1 MQLPPYHAQ
10 FSERSTANPLLLK
23 VQSAIINIISCVNL
37 TSTLSESI
45 IMSNKKYQLI
55 DTLKYLEYAD
65 VYVQPEKAITRE
77 RLNFYIDSGNKE

>member
-1 MQLPPYHAQ
+1 
-10 FSERSTANPLLLK
+10 
-23 VQSAIINIISCVNL
+23 
-37 TSTLSESI
+37 
-45 IMSNKKYQLI
+45 MSNKKYQLI